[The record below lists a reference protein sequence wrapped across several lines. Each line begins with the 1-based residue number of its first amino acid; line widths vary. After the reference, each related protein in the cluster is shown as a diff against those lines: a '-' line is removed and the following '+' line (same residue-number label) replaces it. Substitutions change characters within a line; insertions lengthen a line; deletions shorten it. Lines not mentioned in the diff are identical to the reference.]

1 MNEWT
6 DQIAGYF
13 DRVPMWPLVLLGVG
27 IVFAGIYEL
36 ISRKRRAD
44 AADEF
49 RTAIL
54 STLSGL
60 YPEPTRWPKS
70 IDTYLLARLPVLH
83 EIIESF
89 RPNVPQKDIP
99 AYNDDWDNYYDFC
112 HAVTD
117 DQCVEAEANSAL
129 PDPKKKFHTLIS
141 NLLRYAD

>member
-1 MNEWT
+1 
-6 DQIAGYF
+6 
-13 DRVPMWPLVLLGVG
+13 MWPLVLLGVG

-36 ISRKRRAD
+36 VSRKRRAD

-89 RPNVPQKDIP
+89 RPNIPQKDIP

-117 DQCVEAEANSAL
+117 DQCVEAEVNPGSV
-129 PDPKKKFHTLIS
+129 PDPKKKFHTLVS

>member
-1 MNEWT
+1 
-6 DQIAGYF
+6 
-13 DRVPMWPLVLLGVG
+13 MWPLVLLAVG
-27 IVFAGIYEL
+27 IVFAGVYEL
-36 ISRKRRAD
+36 LSRKRRAD

-117 DQCVEAEANSAL
+117 DQCVEAETNSAL

-141 NLLRYAD
+141 NLLRHAD